1 MCARNAHH
9 ATFTATHHLHAF
21 NYSVSLPLTSGS
33 CHPLLHFGSGAAN
46 IIDPAAAKALLDATP
61 DALLLDVQDPGSD
74 SIPGA
79 YNASLG
85 TIVFKADAAMPDFKD
100 PKVADRPKDG
110 LVVVTCALGGQ
121 AKLGA
126 KVLVDY
132 GFTNVKV
139 VEGGC
144 VAWKKAGI

>member
-1 MCARNAHH
+1 MPASFVA
-9 ATFTATHHLHAF
+9 ALEEATAT
-21 NYSVSLPLTSGS
+21 V
-33 CHPLLHFGSGAAN
+33 GAAN
-46 IIDPAAAKALLDATP
+46 FLEPAAAKKLLDETV

-79 YNASLG
+79 YSASLG
-85 TIVFKADAAMPDFKD
+85 TLVFKADIGMKDAGFAD
-100 PKVADRPKDG
+100 PKIAERPKDG
-110 LVVVTCALGGQ
+110 LIVVTCALGGQ

-144 VAWKKAGI
+144 VAWKGAGI